1 MSERKQDDVR
11 GPGPG
16 AVRFDP
22 GNGLAPAIVQDADD
36 GRVLMLGYMNREALE
51 RTLASGRVTF
61 WSRSRGRLWE
71 KGETSG
77 HTLSVRRVRTDCDGD
92 ALLVEAAPR
101 GPTCHTG
108 KGSCFKAGETLDERP
123 AGARGRA
130 GGPGPAAD
138 AGGAAG
144 ADGARRAVDRSL
156 GQVLGDLGRVIADRD
171 RVRPEGSY
179 TARLL
184 AGGRELPARKV
195 GEEAVEVLAAALA
208 ETDARLAEESA
219 DLLYH
224 LLVLW
229 RAAGLETE
237 EVAAVLERRAGGG
250 RG

>member
-1 MSERKQDDVR
+1 MSEQAQDDAR
-11 GPGPG
+11 EPGPG
-16 AVRFDP
+16 GVRFDP
-22 GNGLAPAIVQDADD
+22 GTGLAPAVVQDADD
-36 GRVLMLGYMNREALE
+36 GRVLMLGYMDLEALE

-61 WSRSRGRLWE
+61 WSRSRRRLWE

-77 HTLSVRRVRTDCDGD
+77 HTLEVRRIRTDCDGD
-92 ALLVEAAPR
+92 ALLVEAVPR

-108 KGSCFKAGETLDERP
+108 KGSCFEAGETLDERL
-123 AGARGRA
+123 AGARGEA
-130 GGPGPAAD
+130 GGPGPD
-138 AGGAAG
+138 GRGGG
-144 ADGARRAVDRSL
+144 ADGEPRADGRSL
-156 GQVLGDLGRVIADRD
+156 GRVLGDLGRVITDRD

-179 TARLL
+179 TAELL

-229 RAAGLETE
+229 RAAGLEME